1 MARKQRRVP
10 KDKATGLP
18 KKYLSGAKN
27 RAAKAREIKRTA
39 EAYKAGEFIDIKAV
53 SASRTKQGGTKKK
66 TTKRRNKKVSK
77 RKGGEVQV
85 LLRRASGGLPEG
97 AGCLPVERVAQRADG
112 SLGYGEGQ
120 LLHAGWQGAAG

>member
-27 RAAKAREIKRTA
+27 RSAKAREIKRTA

-53 SASRTKQGGTKKK
+53 SASRVKQGGTKKK
-66 TTKRRNKKVSK
+66 TSK
-77 RKGGEVQV
+77 RGNKG
-85 LLRRASGGLPEG
+85 RAQKKG
-97 AGCLPVERVAQRADG
+97 R
-112 SLGYGEGQ
+112 
-120 LLHAGWQGAAG
+120 

>member
-1 MARKQRRVP
+1 LRHAQRTRHVRLKGGPTPKKEKRQEKEVMARKQRRVP

-53 SASRTKQGGTKKK
+53 SASRAKQGGTKKK
-66 TTKRRNKKVSK
+66 TTKRK
-77 RKGGEVQV
+77 RKK
-85 LLRRASGGLPEG
+85 
-97 AGCLPVERVAQRADG
+97 G
-112 SLGYGEGQ
+112 SS
-120 LLHAGWQGAAG
+120 

>member
-1 MARKQRRVP
+1 MARKLRRVP

-53 SASRTKQGGTKKK
+53 SKSRTEQGGTKKK
-66 TTKRRNKKVSK
+66 ARKKATRRKSK
-77 RKGGEVQV
+77 RV
-85 LLRRASGGLPEG
+85 S
-97 AGCLPVERVAQRADG
+97 
-112 SLGYGEGQ
+112 
-120 LLHAGWQGAAG
+120 

>member
-39 EAYKAGEFIDIKAV
+39 DAYKRGEFIDIKAV
-53 SASRTKQGGTKKK
+53 SKSRSKQDGTKKK
-66 TTKRRNKKVSK
+66 TTKRRNKRNTQK
-77 RKGGEVQV
+77 KG
-85 LLRRASGGLPEG
+85 R
-97 AGCLPVERVAQRADG
+97 
-112 SLGYGEGQ
+112 
-120 LLHAGWQGAAG
+120 